1 MHMVFMSLIG
11 HFLIIKS
18 SFYKKILIGQ
28 KYEKYLGHNLH
39 AFVNS
44 QIIQVE
50 PKLKN
55 VILGHSCALFF
66 KA

>member
-11 HFLIIKS
+11 HFLIQ
-18 SFYKKILIGQ
+18 FLQKILIGQ

-44 QIIQVE
+44 QMIQVE

-55 VILGHSCALFF
+55 VILGHSCSIFF